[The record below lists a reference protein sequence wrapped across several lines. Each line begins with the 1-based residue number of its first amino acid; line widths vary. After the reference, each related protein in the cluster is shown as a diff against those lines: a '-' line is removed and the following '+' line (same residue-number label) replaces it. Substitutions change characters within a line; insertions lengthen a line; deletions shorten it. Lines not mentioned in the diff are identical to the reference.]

1 MPDKKTYST
10 VLNIDVNPNTSLF
23 DKFKKNTDK
32 WISAFNLDDTIKQQL
47 IEVTS
52 QTWKW
57 EQEFQKLLELRDKLK
72 DVLKDTSLSE
82 EARVKTTEKLV
93 DANKELTELLEKQ
106 RKSGTLSDKEIL
118 EKEHDIGVIDD
129 KEYKDKKWELR
140 QKERGDDDS
149 FLGTFK
155 DFIKGDKGSFG
166 KSLKSAALSTFGP
179 AGSLAST
186 VVDGFKKIIDTIA
199 SFISDMIKEAFQ
211 RMEDMA
217 SFNLGLTNKYN
228 EEALSY
234 FENLGLTGGDAY
246 AMQEALKSVGM
257 SDVEDLFKAQ
267 SYGMSE
273 VLEEFK
279 TQFEYFKNEYEN
291 TDEEMLLTYQQFQKD
306 WNDFKNHF
314 QQSIITFFSNNKELL
329 TDVLNTLIDILPSLL
344 DLTKGILEAIKFL
357 LPHSIGETTKQASD
371 IYESYEAVNNNS
383 QIVDSH
389 DVTNYTFNGMTQSQ
403 MNKIKSLI
411 NKGNVEYYNSK
422 AMR

>member
-10 VLNIDVNPNTSLF
+10 VLNIDINPNTSLF
-23 DKFKKNTDK
+23 EKFKKNTDK
-32 WISAFNLDDTIKQQL
+32 WISAFNLEDTVKQQL
-47 IEVTS
+47 IEATS

-57 EQEFQKLLELRDKLK
+57 EQEFQKLLDLRDKLK
-72 DVLKDTSLSE
+72 EILKDTSLSE
-82 EARVKTTEKLV
+82 EARTKTTEKLV
-93 DANKELTELLEKQ
+93 EANKELVELLEKQ
-106 RKSGTLSDKEIL
+106 RKSGTLSEKDVL
-118 EKEHDIGVIDD
+118 EKEHDVGVIGD
-129 KEYKDKKWELR
+129 KEYREKRLALN
-140 QKERGDDDS
+140 QKESDDDS

-166 KSLKSAALSTFGP
+166 KSLKSAAISTFGP
-179 AGSLAST
+179 NGSLADT
-186 VVDGFKKIIDTIA
+186 IVGGFKDIISSIA
-199 SFISDMIKEAFQ
+199 SFVADMIKEAFE

-228 EEALSY
+228 ESALSY
-234 FENLGLTGGDAY
+234 FENWGLTGADAY

-257 SDVEDLFKAQ
+257 DDVEDLFMAQ
-267 SYGMSE
+267 SYGMNE

-314 QQSIITFFSNNKELL
+314 QQEIITFFSNNKDLL

-357 LPHSIGETTKQASD
+357 LPHSVGETTKQASD
-371 IYESYEAVNNNS
+371 IYESYEAVSNNS

-389 DVTNYTFNGMTQSQ
+389 DITNYTFNGMTQSQ
-403 MNKIKSLI
+403 MNEIKSSI